1 MVEEIKVPKKEW
13 LSMKATIKKLQS
25 GAKKVQ
31 EATGSDTTSE
41 FKLGGGFFDVFDEG
55 AALYDLKKD
64 SIKSTGL
71 LLDELTGPAGFI
83 SKFAKMSEGGVSI
96 FGSIKPTIEAFK
108 ALSESSKS
116 FAMNQ
121 TEVQSAMGKT
131 LSVFKA
137 LGVAAED
144 FSAVLDSARLGFGM
158 TGEAAESLA
167 RSVGGIGLATGVGMG
182 AAMKNFRSAQ
192 SSMAYDSK
200 KLMENFKQ
208 LQFTAGATG
217 ISFDKLTSAFGDSM
231 DTFEGSAGKAGNLN
245 AILGRSV
252 FNSIDLLGKTE
263 AERVSTI
270 VKGIRESTNVQA
282 LSKNKF
288 QLKAV
293 AEGLGLTPDETRK
306 LLTGQTSVDA
316 VLAGKAP
323 KDKREEVISKMAD
336 LIKEKANPAIEDFV
350 KTLNRGRTEFEITGA
365 KLNAKQRKFFQEEI
379 QTISGKLFGR
389 DNAVTANTT
398 GELFTYAEG
407 ALVAAKNN
415 LSTGDFGEFAKNMK
429 QDMKDVVTAVTG
441 NDKEKTKI
449 ALKKL
454 MGRFAFDRKTGK
466 VAKLT
471 PSTAARTG
479 RFTNQE
485 TNASMTESTD
495 KIISSTVSTI
505 ADFFSKGIALMIDG
519 EQIDARIVG
528 KVKNLPVGTKP

>member
-1 MVEEIKVPKKEW
+1 MAMTTEEKKKMASLEAMV
-13 LSMKATIKKLQS
+13 KKLQA

-31 EATGSDTTSE
+31 EATASDTTSE

-83 SKFAKMSEGGVSI
+83 SKFAKLSEGGVSI

-108 ALSESSKS
+108 DLSESSKS

-182 AAMKNFRSAQ
+182 TAMKNFRSAQ

-208 LQFTAGATG
+208 LQLTAGATG
-217 ISFDKLTSAFGDSM
+217 ISFDRLTGAFGSSM
-231 DTFEGSAGKAGNLN
+231 DEFGGSAEKAGTLN

-270 VKGIRESTNVQA
+270 VKGIKENTSVEA

-323 KDKREEVISKMAD
+323 KDKREQVISKMAD
-336 LIKEKANPAIEDFV
+336 LMKEKANPAIEDFV
-350 KTLNRGRTEFEITGA
+350 KTLNRGRTEFQITGA
-365 KLNAKQRKFFQEEI
+365 QLNAKQREFFQKAV
-379 QTISGKLFGR
+379 TIASKQFLGDK
-389 DNAVTANTT
+389 NAITANTT
-398 GELFTYAEG
+398 GELFTYAEKT
-407 ALVAAKNN
+407 LSTAKNT
-415 LSTGDFGEFAKNMK
+415 LTEGSFIEFAKKMK
-429 QDMKDVVTAVTG
+429 NDMSAVAEAVVG
-441 NDKEKTKI
+441 NDKEKTAEAI
-449 ALKKL
+449 TKL
-454 MGRFAFDRKTGK
+454 IGNFDVGRRTGK

-485 TNASMTESTD
+485 TNASMAESTD

>member
-25 GAKKVQ
+25 GAKKLQ

-83 SKFAKMSEGGVSI
+83 SKFAKLSEGGVSI

-108 ALSESSKS
+108 DLSAASKS

-182 AAMKNFRSAQ
+182 EAMKNFRSAQ

-200 KLMENFKQ
+200 KLMQNFKQ

-270 VKGIRESTNVQA
+270 VEGIRKSTDVQA

-336 LIKEKANPAIEDFV
+336 LMKEKANPAIEDFV
-350 KTLNRGRTEFEITGA
+350 KTLNRGRTEFQITGA
-365 KLNAKQRKFFQEEI
+365 QLNATQRKFFQEEI
-379 QTISGKLFGR
+379 QKISGQLFGR
-389 DNAVTANTT
+389 KNAVTANTT

-407 ALVAAKNN
+407 ALTAAKNN
-415 LSTGDFGEFAKNMK
+415 LSTGAFKDFAANMK
-429 QDMKDVVTAVTG
+429 QDMKDVATAVTG

-454 MGRFAFDRKTGK
+454 MGRFEFDRKTGK

-471 PSTAARTG
+471 PSTAARTE

-485 TNASMTESTD
+485 TNASMAESTD

>member
-108 ALSESSKS
+108 DLSESSKS